1 MNTSFDNM
9 TPNNSKGFFTKIFII
24 YSCVILFALIVF
36 GRIIQLQNSEEGKML
51 LKEAKEAQIRV
62 STVEA
67 TRGKILDCNN
77 KVLAINIPWYNVYMD
92 VANSNIADST
102 FNQNVKALSQSL
114 SLLFN
119 NKSAD
124 QYEKM
129 LREKRRQGSH
139 YTLLKKNVNHSQ
151 LEKIRSFPILEKGQF
166 KGGLIVERFEKRLMP
181 YGNIARRTIGYQ
193 RDSLFVGLEGGFD
206 DDLRGT
212 DGNILEQQ
220 KAPGFWIPLESENN
234 IEPQNGKDVVT
245 TIDIVI
251 QDVAHNSLLQILQKY
266 KAEEGCVVLMEVATG
281 NIISLV
287 NLQRNADSSYSE
299 RLNIAI
305 GSAIEPGSTFKTPS
319 LMVAL
324 EDGKIKPTDIYKIT
338 RFATYANRSVEDSHY
353 DGDRD
358 LTVQQ
363 IFEESSNVGTTKII
377 WENYNES
384 PQQFI
389 DGLYKMS
396 LNQPLQIPIAGAA
409 APYIKN
415 TTDKTWSKVSLPWI
429 SFGYELLITPLQI
442 ATFYNAIANNGC
454 MVNPRF
460 VTAIRDGETVVKE
473 FPIEVINPKICSEHT
488 LKDIQMM
495 LRGVVENGT
504 GRNGFKNAPYTAA
517 GKTGTSQIA
526 EGGSYKGG
534 KIKYN
539 ASFAGYFPAENP
551 RYSCF
556 VLIRKTE
563 KRQYAATVAVPVFRD
578 IADKVC
584 AKHTD
589 LIDHSIEIIDTTQ
602 EKIIFTPFA
611 YSGRVN
617 DLINVYQNLNIKVEN
632 AAHTEWVTS
641 TVVSDKV
648 IRLDNCDLQQGIIP
662 NVINMT
668 ATDAVYLLEKC
679 GYKVVIQGFGKVIK
693 QSVNAGTS
701 AKAGTTIYLLLG

>member
-1 MNTSFDNM
+1 MEPSENNITSE
-9 TPNNSKGFFTKIFII
+9 SKIPIGRIFCT
-24 YSCVILFALIVF
+24 YACVVLFALVVF
-36 GRIIQLQNSEEGKML
+36 GRIIQLQNSETGRKL
-51 LKEAKEAQIRV
+51 LAEAKEAQIRI
-62 STVEA
+62 TTLEA

-77 KVLAINIPWYNVYMD
+77 KVLAINIPWYNIYMD

-102 FNQNVKALSQSL
+102 FNSQVGKLAQSL
-114 SLLFN
+114 ARLFN

-124 QYEKM
+124 QYERL
-129 LREKRRQGSH
+129 LREKRKQGSH
-139 YTLLKKNVNHSQ
+139 YVLLKKNVNHSQ
-151 LEKIRSFPILEKGQF
+151 LQELKTFPILEKGQF

-193 RDSLFVGLEGGFD
+193 KDSLFVGLEGGFD
-206 DDLRGT
+206 QYLKGI
-212 DGNILEQQ
+212 DGHIMEQQ
-220 KAPGFWIPLESENN
+220 KSPGFWIPIESENN
-234 IEPQNGKDVVT
+234 IEPQDGNNIIT
-245 TIDIVI
+245 TIDVVI
-251 QDVAHNSLLQILQKY
+251 QDVAHNSLLQILKKY
-266 KAEEGCVVLMEVATG
+266 NAEEGCVILMEVATG
-281 NIISLV
+281 NIISMV
-287 NLQRNADSSYSE
+287 NLQRNTDSSYSE
-299 RLNIAI
+299 RLNISV

-324 EDGKIKPTDIYKIT
+324 EDGKIKPTDIYKVT

-377 WENYNES
+377 WENYQENQ
-384 PQQFI
+384 QQFI

-396 LNQPLQIPIAGAA
+396 LNQPLNIPIAGAA
-409 APYIKN
+409 KPYIKD
-415 TTDKTWSKVSLPWI
+415 TKDPTWSKVSLPWM
-429 SFGYELLITPLQI
+429 SFGYELLMTPLQI

-460 VTAIRDGETVVKE
+460 VTALSDGEKIVKE
-473 FPIEVINPKICSEHT
+473 FPVEIINPKICSEHT

-495 LRGVVENGT
+495 LRGVVTDGT

-539 ASFAGYFPAENP
+539 ASFCGYFPADHP
-551 RYSCF
+551 RYSCMIL
-556 VLIRKTE
+556 VRKTE

-589 LIDHSIEIIDTTQ
+589 LFDHSIKIIDTTQ
-602 EKIIFTPFA
+602 ETIIYTPVA
-611 YSGRVN
+611 GIGKAS
-617 DLINVYQNLNIKVEN
+617 DLKNLYQYLNIQVEN
-632 AAHTEWVTS
+632 DASTEWAVS
-641 TVVSDKV
+641 SVVADNTVK
-648 IRLDNCDLQQGIIP
+648 LENCRIQTGVVP
-662 NVINMT
+662 NVMDMSV
-668 ATDAVYLLEKC
+668 TDAVYLLEKN
-679 GYKVVIQGFGKVIK
+679 GYKVVFQGVGKVTK
-693 QSVNAGTS
+693 QSLSAGTL
-701 AKAGTTIYLLLG
+701 ADKGATIYLLLE